1 MGMFF
6 GFISLLA
13 LFVFVILALISLVKK
28 NGKAKKN
35 FLIAGICMVI
45 FIVAVS
51 TSGATDTTQTSSTN
65 DKAVKDTASKKET
78 KEEKAK
84 SAEVQAKEEA
94 KQKADAEQ
102 KAKEVAKA
110 KAEAKQK
117 AKAEAEAKKKAEAA
131 AKAKAAAEAKRK
143 ADALKMSGSG
153 DTATK
158 QFKLEPGFVVFQAK
172 YTGSQNFIV
181 TLLDENGNNVDLLVN
196 TIGSYQGKRFVAV
209 PDGGKYMLNVKASG
223 PWTIQGSQEIPKE
236 EKGTISGNGD
246 DVRFVHMNSGART
259 FTLSHSGSQNFIVK
273 INDSV
278 LLANEIGNYH
288 GSTVES
294 IPDDSVYAIGI
305 QANGPWKISIK

>member
-1 MGMFF
+1 MFF
-6 GFISLLA
+6 GFTSLIA
-13 LFVFVILALISLVKK
+13 LFVFVILALIGLVKK

-35 FLIAGICMVI
+35 FLIAGVCMVV
-45 FIVAVS
+45 FIAAVS
-51 TSGATDTTQTSSTN
+51 LDSANDTTQTASTN
-65 DKAVKDTASKKET
+65 NKAVKKDTE
-78 KEEKAK
+78 EEKAK
-84 SAEVQAKEEA
+84 IAEAKAKDEA
-94 KQKADAEQ
+94 KQKAAAEQ
-102 KAKEVAKA
+102 KAKEEAKA
-110 KAEAKQK
+110 KAEAEQK

-131 AKAKAAAEAKRK
+131 AKAKAAAIAKRK
-143 ADALKMSGSG
+143 ADAMKISGNG

-158 QFKLEPGFVVFQAK
+158 TIKLDPGFVVFEAR

-181 TLLDENGNNVDLLVN
+181 SLLDENGSQVDLLVN
-196 TIGSYQGKRFVAV
+196 TIGSYHGKRFVAI
-209 PDGGKYMLNVKASG
+209 PDGGNYMFNVKASG
-223 PWTIQGSQEIPKE
+223 SWTIQGSQDIPKE

-246 DVRFVHMNSGART
+246 DVRFVRMNSGART
-259 FTLSHSGSQNFIVK
+259 FTLSHSGSENFIVK